1 MTENSSIDKVFYPE
15 AEPRKTGFLKVSDE
29 PLHEIF
35 WQEFGNPQGAPVM
48 FIHGGPGGGCPP
60 DYARFFDPDH
70 YRIILF
76 DQRGS
81 GKSRPF
87 ASLEDNT
94 TGHLVE
100 DIVKL
105 RKELGIDG
113 PMHLFGGSW
122 GSTLSLVY
130 AIHHPE
136 TVKTMT
142 LRGIFLCRKQDIDFF
157 YQGDA
162 ADPGN
167 PALQG
172 SGRFFPEE
180 WARYV
185 AFIPPAE
192 RHDMIAAYRK
202 RLTGADEKTRLDAAT
217 VWSVWEGATSKLVKD
232 VGKNFSD
239 PAFLLPFARIEN
251 HYFFNDVFLGDDGAR
266 DQNFIIDNIAKIAH
280 IPAEIVHGRYDMV
293 CPLNQA
299 TDLVA
304 AWNAVQPDPALRPK
318 LHVTKAGHSQMEPE
332 NKKKLVEIT
341 DRFRLVP

>member
-1 MTENSSIDKVFYPE
+1 MDEVFYPE
-15 AEPRKTGFLKVSDE
+15 AEPRQTGFLKVSGE

-35 WQEFGNPQGAPVM
+35 WQEFGNPDGDPVM
-48 FIHGGPGGGCPP
+48 FIHGGPGGSSSPE
-60 DYARFFDPDH
+60 YARFFDPNH

-76 DQRGS
+76 DQRGAGQS
-81 GKSRPF
+81 KPF

-94 TGHLVE
+94 TRHSVE

-105 RKELGIDG
+105 RAALNING

-130 AIHHPE
+130 AIQHPE

-142 LRGIFLCRKQDIDFF
+142 LRGIFLCRKRDIDFL

-172 SGRFFPEE
+172 SGRFYPEE
-180 WARYV
+180 WAEYV
-185 AFIPPAE
+185 AFIPSAE

-202 RLTGADEKTRLDAAT
+202 RLTSDDEKTRLDAAT
-217 VWSVWEGATSKLVKD
+217 VWSVWEGAASKLVKD

-251 HYFFNDVFLGDDGAR
+251 HYFCNGAFLNGVSR

-293 CPLNQA
+293 CPLDQA

-304 AWNAVQPDPALRPK
+304 AWNAAQPDPALRPK
-318 LHVTKAGHSQMEPE
+318 LHVTTAGHSQMEPE

-341 DRFRLVP
+341 DRFRSFSL